1 MDLPHATWLRAFESA
16 ARLGSFSAAA
26 DEMSLTP
33 AAISQQIR
41 ALEDHLGSALFDRLP
56 RGVSL
61 TDKGQ
66 AYALSV
72 TKSFTEMERATQ
84 GIFGSAR
91 KQVIKIRA
99 SISCAALVIAP
110 RLAEYQALNPD
121 VEVQLST
128 FVWADRFGDE
138 ESDID
143 IRFGHGDWNDG
154 AMHHLGYEFAIPVCH
169 PDYAASF
176 GKDLSIEEV
185 ARREII
191 SIPGSETDWIRLAEH
206 VDFAPEQPASTV
218 RVDSSLVAMQAAI
231 AGRGA
236 VMVLENFA
244 QTYLQ
249 LGLLVAPFEV
259 RLPIQPSHFLVLRDS
274 GKNRNAIHSFAEW
287 VKKLY
292 QQ

>member
-1 MDLPHATWLRAFESA
+1 M
-16 ARLGSFSAAA
+16 GSFSAAA
-26 DEMSLTP
+26 EELSLTP

-56 RGVSL
+56 RGVLL
-61 TDKGQ
+61 TSKGQ

-91 KQVIKIRA
+91 KQVIKVRA
-99 SISCAALVIAP
+99 SISCAALVVAP
-110 RLAEYQALNPD
+110 RLADYQALNPD

-143 IRFGHGDWNDG
+143 IRFGHGDWKDG
-154 AMHHLGYEFAIPVCH
+154 IVHHLGYEFAIPVCH

-176 GKDLSIEEV
+176 GNNPSIEKL
-185 ARREII
+185 ACGEII
-191 SIPGSETDWIRLAEH
+191 SITGSETDWIRLAEH
-206 VDFAPEQPASTV
+206 VNFALEQPTSTV
-218 RVDSSLVAMQAAI
+218 RVDSSLVALQAAI

-244 QTYLQ
+244 RTYLK
-249 LGLLVAPFEV
+249 LGLLVAPFDV
-259 RLPIQPSHFLVLRDS
+259 RLPIQPCHFLVLRDS

-287 VKKLY
+287 VKGLY